1 MPNFAI
7 DYVSLGVAMRCR
19 WIVMVYLVMC
29 AVMFELIGIDRAL
42 CEPPEEQRRELV
54 QQAIRLRDSYLTA
67 NPLPSQRTVHVVLWT
82 PNDREPLDGYRE
94 RLSRV
99 MIDIQE
105 FYRSEMERLGFGPMT
120 FLLDLESDK
129 QVRIHLVRGK
139 NPYAQYNVRSG
150 ASIRRECI
158 PVLREAGIDT
168 DLETIVLFCNMS
180 QWDPKGMTISQ
191 NSPYYATGGLRQGTA
206 WQVDSAL
213 LDPERLTD
221 TKPIVTD
228 RQYGRISVGRY
239 NSIFVGGV
247 CHELGHA
254 LGLPHNRE
262 RPEVTKLLGTSL
274 MGSGNRTYGEDRRG
288 EGKGSKLSLADGL
301 RLSAHPLFTRQVN
314 GIDLPQDAKIT
325 ELKIEL
331 ASDQR
336 SFVLRGKVA
345 AEPLAYAVIGYLD
358 PAGGSDY
365 DATTTVAVPNDQGYF
380 SMLCEPVAPTES
392 AVLRMVVC
400 QSNGGRIQDESIS
413 IPYSVRSDGKVD
425 IELFRTK
432 LEMEPLLTAIREE
445 DANGAKVAMQEL
457 ESRYGQTEPT
467 VPLLAV
473 ARSLIRTLE
482 ATTQRSLASIESN
495 PYWLSDAMP
504 EKAKVG
510 WKSPMF
516 DRVPG
521 DDVVLCIGGKLFGHG
536 FYAHAPSVYT
546 YKLSGKWSR
555 ISGNVGLADGHDG
568 TCVFVLRGDGKE
580 LWRSKEMNQGSLL
593 TFDVQVQDVEVLEL
607 IVEDSGDGNGAD
619 WGLWTD
625 VQMHR

>member
-1 MPNFAI
+1 M
-7 DYVSLGVAMRCR
+7 
-19 WIVMVYLVMC
+19 
-29 AVMFELIGIDRAL
+29 
-42 CEPPEEQRRELV
+42 
-54 QQAIRLRDSYLTA
+54 
-67 NPLPSQRTVHVVLWT
+67 
-82 PNDREPLDGYRE
+82 
-94 RLSRV
+94 
-99 MIDIQE
+99 
-105 FYRSEMERLGFGPMT
+105 
-120 FLLDLESDK
+120 
-129 QVRIHLVRGK
+129 
-139 NPYAQYNVRSG
+139 
-150 ASIRRECI
+150 
-158 PVLREAGIDT
+158 
-168 DLETIVLFCNMS
+168 
-180 QWDPKGMTISQ
+180 
-191 NSPYYATGGLRQGTA
+191 
-206 WQVDSAL
+206 
-213 LDPERLTD
+213 
-221 TKPIVTD
+221 
-228 RQYGRISVGRY
+228 
-239 NSIFVGGV
+239 
-247 CHELGHA
+247 
-254 LGLPHNRE
+254 
-262 RPEVTKLLGTSL
+262 
-274 MGSGNRTYGEDRRG
+274 
-288 EGKGSKLSLADGL
+288 
-301 RLSAHPLFTRQVN
+301 
-314 GIDLPQDAKIT
+314 
-325 ELKIEL
+325 
-331 ASDQR
+331 
-336 SFVLRGKVA
+336 
-345 AEPLAYAVIGYLD
+345 IGYLD

-445 DANGAKVAMQEL
+445 NANGAKVAMQEL

-495 PYWLSDAMP
+495 PYWLSDAVP

>member
-1 MPNFAI
+1 MKR
-7 DYVSLGVAMRCR
+7 RCFF
-19 WIVMVYLVMC
+19 IVYAFVC
-29 AVMFELIGIDRAL
+29 AVLFEFIGIDHAL
-42 CEPPEEQRRELV
+42 CEPPEEKRRELV
-54 QQAIRLRDSYLTA
+54 QQAMRLRDSYLTV
-67 NPLPSQRTVHVVLWT
+67 NPSTSQRTVHVVLWT
-82 PNDREPLDGYRE
+82 PSDREPLDGYRE

-105 FYRSEMERLGFGPMT
+105 FYRSEMERLGFGPMI
-120 FLLDLESDK
+120 FSLDMESDK
-129 QVRIHLVRGK
+129 QVRVHLVRGK
-139 NPYAQYNVRSG
+139 NPYSQYNVRSG
-150 ASIRRECI
+150 GPIRRECI
-158 PVLREAGIDT
+158 PVLRDAGIDA

-262 RPEVTKLLGTSL
+262 RPEVTKLFGTSL

-288 EGKGSKLSLADGL
+288 EGKGSRLSLADGL

-314 GIDLPQDAKIT
+314 GIDLQQSAKIT
-325 ELKIEL
+325 SLKIEL

-336 SFVLRGKVA
+336 SFVLSGKVT
-345 AEPLAYAVIGYLD
+345 AEPIAYAVIGYLD

-365 DATTTVAVPNDQGYF
+365 DATTAVAVPNDQGEF

-392 AVLRMVVC
+392 AVLRVVVC

-413 IPYSVRSDGKVD
+413 IPYSVESDGKVD

-432 LEMEPLLTAIREE
+432 LELEQLLAAIREE
-445 DANGAKVAMQEL
+445 DVNSAKVALQEL

-473 ARSLIRTLE
+473 ARSLFRTIE
-482 ATTQRSLASIESN
+482 GATQRALASIESN
-495 PYWLSDAMP
+495 PCWLSEAIP
-504 EKAKVG
+504 ENAKVG

-521 DDVVLCIGGKLFGHG
+521 EDVALSIGGKLFGHG

-546 YKLSGKWSR
+546 YKISGKWIR

-580 LWRSKEMNQGSLL
+580 LWRSTVIHQGSLL
-593 TFDVQVQDVEVLEL
+593 AFDVKVQDVEVLEL
-607 IVEDSGDGNGAD
+607 IVEDGGDGNGAD

-625 VQMHR
+625 VQLHR